1 MRLALRVGHP
11 AERGVPTGREVYRH
25 VGRGA
30 GRYQTDRWEVRRTD
44 PRRGRTLKRRGVAQE
59 RLDVRVG
66 LAGLDAVELHEVR
79 HAADVFD
86 VKRLNACRDS
96 VGHQE
101 VELRQLD
108 RNAGR

>member
-1 MRLALRVGHP
+1 AR
-11 AERGVPTGREVYRH
+11 
-25 VGRGA
+25 
-30 GRYQTDRWEVRRTD
+30 RYQTDGWDVRWTD

-59 RLDVRVG
+59 RLDVRVA

-86 VKRLNACRDS
+86 VKRLNACGDS

-108 RNAGR
+108 RNAGRQRAAGRGRGVGSAVRTGPEQQRNPG